1 MPLCASLG
9 CALTRPAPPAA
20 TKIITTLL
28 TNTLLMFL
36 KLLRFIRTTK
46 RSLRETMG
54 ISSVHMLPLSYNVI
68 DADHVDDVEDA
79 EPKKG
84 DAEEKRKKKKL
95 DMAL

>member
-1 MPLCASLG
+1 M
-9 CALTRPAPPAA
+9 LTRPAPPAA

-28 TNTLLMFL
+28 TNTLLVFM

-79 EPKKG
+79 EPKK
-84 DAEEKRKKKKL
+84 ALSEEEKADKRAKKKL
-95 DMAL
+95 EMTL